1 MSTQYAYTPYG
12 YHRRGQVSLGFTGE
26 LVERATGHYL
36 LGNGYRAYNPVL
48 MTFNSPDSMSPFAKG
63 DLNAYSY
70 CQGDPLNNKDP
81 SGHVKSSVMLLG
93 KAARRIVLG
102 FHATDGFN
110 VPGLVQGVSRGHSRP
125 GRQAQGEAFYLGPD
139 SAYVEPYR
147 KAAIEGVT
155 LVVLLK
161 ADVSLVPD
169 IGYKKD
175 AFDVTAILPAAYDV
189 IEVVKEAPP
198 DAKPANLP
206 RTGIFARKKTISPG
220 STSKG
225 AEAPPVKAVKIRGT
239 QTSQ

>member
-1 MSTQYAYTPYG
+1 MSTQYAYAPYG
-12 YHRRGQVSLGFTGE
+12 YHRLAQVSLGFTGE

-48 MTFNSPDSMSPFAKG
+48 MNFNSPDSMSPFAKG
-63 DLNAYSY
+63 GLNGYGY
-70 CQGDPLNNKDP
+70 CQRDPVNNKDP
-81 SGHVKSSVMLLG
+81 SGHVKVSVSQMPRLVLLG
-93 KAARRIVLG
+93 C
-102 FHATDGFN
+102 HATDAFN
-110 VPGLVQGVSRGHSRP
+110 VKGLLQGVSRGHSRP

-139 SAYVEPYR
+139 SEYVEPYR

-161 ADVSLVPD
+161 AGVSLVPG

-175 AFDVTAILPAAYDV
+175 AFDVTAILPAAYDA

-198 DAKPANLP
+198 DARPANLP
-206 RTGIFARKKTISPG
+206 RTGIFARKKTVLPG

-225 AEAPPVKAVKIRGT
+225 AEAPFVEAVKIRET
-239 QTSQ
+239 QT